1 MRMFL
6 SLFFNPISKNMNN
19 NLTVSEL
26 QAVCHGNAV
35 AAGWYTDLAT
45 GLPKVMNKGER
56 FMLMVSEISEA
67 MEGARKNLMDDK
79 LPHRKMEE
87 VEMADC
93 VIRILD
99 FCGAEGYDLEGA
111 IIEKLAYN
119 QHRPD
124 HKKENRVLEGGKAF

>member
-1 MRMFL
+1 
-6 SLFFNPISKNMNN
+6 MNEQ
-19 NLTVSEL
+19 LTIPEL
-26 QAVCHGNAV
+26 QALCHGNAV
-35 AAGWYTDLAT
+35 AAGWYHDLKT

-99 FCGAEGYDLEGA
+99 FCGAEGLDLNGA
-111 IIEKLAYN
+111 IMEKIAFN
-119 QHRPD
+119 KIRPD
-124 HKKENRVLEGGKAF
+124 HQKENRVLEGGKAF